1 MYIQLI
7 LESKRDKIQSE
18 LHVIKQQQV
27 TIFTGKN
34 NITPFSLIPK
44 VRDEKKKIRCT
55 TQQKK

>member
-44 VRDEKKKIRCT
+44 VRD
-55 TQQKK
+55 QKKNTMHNTAIEI